1 MTIHETLV
9 SQLRSSLK
17 YFQATASTFKE
28 GDSGFAPQPELYT
41 VAGHVAHAADSVDWF
56 VEGAFGEGWNMDF
69 EGLIAAVKAVTS
81 LSEANAWL
89 ERAYGAAITAV
100 EAASEEELLAS
111 IPDKRIMGGAPRHA
125 IVNSI
130 SDHSAHHRGALTVYA
145 RLMGKTPKMP
155 YS

>member
-1 MTIHETLV
+1 MTMHATLV

-17 YFQATASTFKE
+17 YFQATASTFE
-28 GDSGFAPQPELYT
+28 EEDSGFAPQPELYT

-69 EGLIAAVKAVTS
+69 ERMIAAVRRVTS
-81 LSEANAWL
+81 LEEANAWL
-89 ERAYGAAITAV
+89 ERAYEAAIAAV
-100 EAASEEELLAS
+100 EAASEEELLAP
-111 IPDKRIMGGAPRHA
+111 IADRRIMGGAPRFV
-125 IVNSI
+125 IVNGI

>member
-17 YFQATASTFKE
+17 FFQATVSTFE
-28 GDSGFAPQPELYT
+28 EEDSGFSPQAELYT
-41 VAGHVAHAADSVDWF
+41 VASHVAHSADSVDWF

-69 EGLIAAVKAVTS
+69 EGMIAAVRRVTS
-81 LSEANAWL
+81 LEEANAWL
-89 ERAYGAAITAV
+89 ERAYAAAITAV
-100 EAASEEELLAS
+100 ESASEEELFQPIA
-111 IPDKRIMGGAPRHA
+111 DKRIMGGAPRSA

>member
-1 MTIHETLV
+1 MNLQQTLV
-9 SQLRSSLK
+9 PQLRSSLK
-17 YFQATASTFKE
+17 YFQATASTFTE
-28 GDSGFAPQPELYT
+28 EDSGFAPQPELYT

-69 EGLIAAVKAVTS
+69 EELIAIAKAVIS
-81 LSEANAWL
+81 LDAANAWL
-89 ERAYGAAITAV
+89 ERAYEAAIAAI
-100 EAASEEELLAS
+100 ESASEEELLAS
-111 IPDKRIMGGAPRHA
+111 IPDKRIMGGAPRYA

>member
-17 YFQATASTFKE
+17 YFQATASTFLE
-28 GDSGFAPQPELYT
+28 EDSGFAPQPGLYT
-41 VAGHVAHAADSVDWF
+41 VAGHVAHSAHSVDWF
-56 VEGAFGEGWNMDF
+56 IEGAFGGGWNMDF
-69 EGLIAAVKAVTS
+69 EGMIAEVRHVTS
-81 LSEANAWL
+81 LGDANAWM
-89 ERAYGAAITAV
+89 ERAYEAVIAAIESAT
-100 EAASEEELLAS
+100 EEDLLAS
-111 IPDKRIMGGAPRHA
+111 IPDKRIMGGAPRYA

-145 RLMGKTPKMP
+145 RLLGKTPKMP